1 MFIGQQYMKIK
12 KNLLGAVTIFATLS
26 LTTASCRDV
35 TESLPQTPGEN
46 VKLLELS
53 QQQKDVLAYTPRN
66 IIIAHRGSTF
76 GVPEETEAAMR
87 WARNAG
93 ADYLECDMQMTKDGV
108 LLALHDDNL
117 SRTTDI
123 ATKFPGRENES
134 SNMFTFEELLTL
146 DAGSWFNASSP
157 EQARASF
164 KGLQV
169 ITLEDVIMIAQGYRI
184 EKNSDGTR
192 RLTIIREENK
202 PNKYKLHY
210 VKDEADNGNRPGVY
224 PETKEP
230 RLFAGIEVKLKSE
243 LERLG
248 WYHTDAAQMKKVE
261 TVPGKVMIG
270 NTKARVI
277 LQTFSRESLTNISK
291 VFTRKIPTTMLLWL
305 DRADASGAS
314 MTNDDPESYAEWV
327 NFAIANG
334 ATIIGPSISGEP
346 NNYDELLK
354 PWMAQMVAHAGM
366 HVHGYSFDTEEQMRK
381 YSGTQYTLEL
391 GYDKNLVDGWF
402 TNKTDMSVKFFATTM
417 EEFLSKGQYR
427 FKSNA
432 HMGLPDNIQR
442 DKELVN
448 SDAILD
454 QLGYIK

>member
-1 MFIGQQYMKIK
+1 MKIK
-12 KNLLGAVTIFATLS
+12 KNLLGAVIFFSALS
-26 LTTASCRDV
+26 STEVSCRDA
-35 TESLPQTPGEN
+35 TKDLPPMPGEN
-46 VKLLELS
+46 IKLLELS

-66 IIIAHRGSTF
+66 IIIAHCGSTF
-76 GVPEETEAAMR
+76 WAPEETEAAMR

-93 ADYLECDMQMTKDGV
+93 ADYLECDLQMTKDDV

-123 ATKFPGRENES
+123 ATKFPGRESES

-184 EKNSDGTR
+184 EKNGDGTR
-192 RLTIIREENK
+192 KVTIIREDNQ

-248 WYHTDAAQMKKVE
+248 WYHTDTAQMKDIA
-261 TVPGKVMIG
+261 TVSGKVMIG
-270 NTKARVI
+270 NTKARVV

-305 DRADASGAS
+305 DRADTSGAS

-327 NFAIANG
+327 NFAIAGG

-354 PWMAQMVAHAGM
+354 PWMAQMIARAGM

-381 YSGTQYTLEL
+381 YSGTQYPIEVEH
-391 GYDKNLVDGWF
+391 YKNLVDGWF
-402 TNKTDMSVKFFATTM
+402 TNKADMSVKFFVTTM
-417 EEFLSKGQYR
+417 EEFLAKGQNR

-432 HMGLPDNIQR
+432 HMGLLDNIQR

-448 SDAILD
+448 SDAILN
-454 QLGYIK
+454 QLGYTK